1 MVRRP
6 PSSFLSPFDV
16 TDSGDDASFA
26 DAQKESTKKKNDSF
40 KAAAG
45 TILFFED
52 KGAFITLCRRR
63 SPLPNVQ
70 H

>member
-1 MVRRP
+1 MVRTP
-6 PSSFLSPFDV
+6 PSSFLIPFDD
-16 TDSGDDASFA
+16 TDLGDDAPFA

-52 KGAFITLCRRR
+52 KGGFITFC
-63 SPLPNVQ
+63 SK
-70 H
+70 